1 MTLSLNNWPHSPTY
15 QNLACKQALQNGKL
29 ARRLIKTLKHLQPL
43 FQPQVKRKK
52 VCLFIFT
59 VSLTEYA
66 PIAVSFLAL
75 ERFVTAKK
83 FKSPLYRD
91 SRALTDPALQCLCSF
106 SRSTTLRRSI
116 FHQNQSHE

>member
-1 MTLSLNNWPHSPTY
+1 MKSL
-15 QNLACKQALQNGKL
+15 LAGQLKL
-29 ARRLIKTLKHLQPL
+29 LKRLEPL

-83 FKSPLYRD
+83 FKSPL
-91 SRALTDPALQCLCSF
+91 
-106 SRSTTLRRSI
+106 
-116 FHQNQSHE
+116 

>member
-1 MTLSLNNWPHSPTY
+1 M
-15 QNLACKQALQNGKL
+15 
-29 ARRLIKTLKHLQPL
+29 
-43 FQPQVKRKK
+43 
-52 VCLFIFT
+52 FIFT

-91 SRALTDPALQCLCSF
+91 SRCTYRPCLTVLVFIFTKHHFTSKYFSPQPITQIALGIVYLDIAYPSLLF
-106 SRSTTLRRSI
+106 NLRSDW
-116 FHQNQSHE
+116 H